1 MAEQLLAKIFI
12 SGKLEAKT
20 GMHIGGS
27 STALD
32 IGGID
37 NNVIKT
43 ARGVPYIPGSSLKG
57 KLRSLVE
64 IKNGFTDLCNELKH
78 DAGIAYIFG
87 TAKSKETKDGVRSRL
102 IVRDAFL
109 DVRHFT
115 EEAFADQELELG
127 YTESKWEN
135 KIERASS
142 KAEHPR
148 QMERVPA
155 GAHFDLEMV
164 YSILQDEDI
173 DRFKTLLE
181 GMRLLEDDYL
191 GGSGS
196 RGYGKVQFQDM
207 KFEIKKAE
215 QYRGDNQ
222 RQTLDGFDACDLSLN
237 VDDLIKKIREK
248 LNSSKQAEGGNA
260 GD

>member
-12 SGKLEAKT
+12 SGKMEAKT
-20 GMHIGGS
+20 GLHIGGS

-43 ARGVPYIPGSSLKG
+43 AHGEPYIPGSSLKG

-64 IKNGFTDLCNELKH
+64 IKNGFSDLCNELSH

-102 IVRDAFL
+102 VVRDAFL
-109 DVRHFT
+109 DLNHFK
-115 EEAFADQELELG
+115 EEAFADQDLELEF
-127 YTESKWEN
+127 TESKWEN

-155 GAHFDLEMV
+155 GARFDFEMV

-181 GMRLLEDDYL
+181 SMRLLEDDYI

-196 RGYGKVQFQDM
+196 RGYGKVEFQNL

-222 RQTLDGFDACDLSLN
+222 RQALDGFETCDLSL
-237 VDDLIKKIREK
+237 DGDKLLQKIREQ
-248 LNSSKQAEGGNA
+248 LNDKEQPENSDAGN
-260 GD
+260 

>member
-1 MAEQLLAKIFI
+1 MAEQLIAKMFI
-12 SGKLEAKT
+12 SGTLEAKT
-20 GMHIGGS
+20 GLHIGGS

-43 ARGVPYIPGSSLKG
+43 AHGVPYIPGSSLKG

-64 IKNGFTDLCNELKH
+64 IKNGFTDLCNELSH

-102 IVRDAFL
+102 VVRDAYL
-109 DVRHFT
+109 DQDQF
-115 EEAFADQELELG
+115 EKQFADQELELEF
-127 YTESKWEN
+127 TESKWEN
-135 KIERASS
+135 RIERASS
-142 KAEHPR
+142 KADPR

-155 GAHFDLEMV
+155 GARFDFEMV
-164 YSILQDEDI
+164 YSILQNEDI

-181 GMRLLEDDYL
+181 GMRLLEDDYI

-196 RGYGKVQFQDM
+196 RGYGKVAFQNL

-215 QYRGDNQ
+215 EYRGDNQ
-222 RQTLDGFDACDLSLN
+222 RETLDGFDGCDLSLN
-237 VDDLIKKIREK
+237 VDDLIQKIRGQ
-248 LNSSKQAEGGNA
+248 LRSSKQVEGNDA

>member
-12 SGKLEAKT
+12 SGKMEAKT
-20 GMHIGGS
+20 GLHIGGS

-43 ARGVPYIPGSSLKG
+43 AHGVPYIPGSSLKG

-64 IKNGFTDLCNELKH
+64 IKNGFTDLCNELSH

-87 TAKSKETKDGVRSRL
+87 TSKSKETKNGVRSRL
-102 IVRDAFL
+102 VARDAFL
-109 DVRHFT
+109 DLSHFK
-115 EEAFADQELELG
+115 EEAFADQELELE

-148 QMERVPA
+148 QMERVPS
-155 GAHFDLEMV
+155 GARFDFEMV

-173 DRFKTLLE
+173 DRFKTLIE

-196 RGYGKVQFQDM
+196 RGYGKVEFQNL

-215 QYRGDNQ
+215 EYSGDNQ
-222 RQTLDGFDACDLSLN
+222 RQSLDGFDGCDLSLN
-237 VDDLIKKIREK
+237 VDDLIMKIGEK
-248 LNSSKQAEGGNA
+248 LCSSKQTEGNDA